1 VKKKDNLFFFEKTSI
16 NTTIFFSPFFN
27 NQKIVVVVIKKMGM
41 REELELEEE
50 KKKRTNTH
58 KCIPHNIYFS
68 PFFLFHIIYKLPFL
82 LLLKHLGRHASLY
95 TCKCITSSHVY
106 IYRYKKKRCLPGE

>member
-1 VKKKDNLFFFEKTSI
+1 MKKKDDLFFFYKYS
-16 NTTIFFSPFFN
+16 NFFFFTFSN
-27 NQKIVVVVIKKMGM
+27 NRVVIIIKKMGM

-58 KCIPHNIYFS
+58 KYIPHNIYFS

-95 TCKCITSSHVY
+95 IYKY
-106 IYRYKKKRCLPGE
+106 IRLVMYIFTG